1 MKKSMKIIL
10 FSLAVCLYVFGLL
23 CLQKAEPQAKTI
35 HILLREPI
43 SAGRAENIVR
53 EEASQE
59 EGAVLFCFWNQGNQ
73 ESVFC
78 RETGKQETARV
89 VTVCGNTELL
99 GGRILNFQKGCLI
112 DPNTARELFGTA
124 QCGGQNLSQ
133 GEKTYLVFGTVETM
147 EPTILRSVELQDTFN
162 RIVLVGTRQEAENFL
177 IKWGLQGEILNFFP
191 FWALTADFGL
201 LLPAVLLAALCVFFG
216 GKRSRFPSRWRRI
229 RVLLVAAIGLVM
241 MAKFF
246 VIPEELIPTR
256 WSDFSFWSRW
266 WRNQK
271 NNFLTIVFTPL
282 GNEQLQMIFSMI
294 KSIVCSIL
302 SALVAAVALMIKDID
317 RRQDHADLA
326 D

>member
-1 MKKSMKIIL
+1 
-10 FSLAVCLYVFGLL
+10 
-23 CLQKAEPQAKTI
+23 
-35 HILLREPI
+35 
-43 SAGRAENIVR
+43 
-53 EEASQE
+53 
-59 EGAVLFCFWNQGNQ
+59 
-73 ESVFC
+73 
-78 RETGKQETARV
+78 
-89 VTVCGNTELL
+89 
-99 GGRILNFQKGCLI
+99 
-112 DPNTARELFGTA
+112 
-124 QCGGQNLSQ
+124 
-133 GEKTYLVFGTVETM
+133 M

-162 RIVLVGTRQEAENFL
+162 RIVLVGTRQEAESFL

-201 LLPAVLLAALCVFFG
+201 LFPAVLLVALCVSFG
-216 GKRSRFPSRWRRI
+216 GKQSRFPSRWRRI
-229 RVLLVAAIGLVM
+229 RVLLVAAIGFVM

-256 WSDFSFWSRW
+256 WYFSFWSRW

-282 GNEQLQMIFSMI
+282 GNEQLQLVFCMI

-302 SALVAAVALMIKDID
+302 SALVAALALMIKDID